1 MIKIKKIIYLSIS
14 ILSLLFISA
23 CSDTKTTYNV
33 NFVMGN
39 SLDNVV
45 VEVKHGDTVEK
56 ISNPS
61 NGDYQFL
68 GWYQSTD
75 YEELYDFDQVI
86 TENTSIYARFSVYEL
101 GKENYIAFK
110 DDGKYGF
117 MLPTGEVIIEAKYD
131 SVEPFRYGYALVVK
145 EGRVGFID
153 TIGNEFSN
161 WYTGSLFGAM
171 GNLQFTSDGITKVHV
186 GDSVFRFINHEETI
200 LFDIENTHPLIQ
212 ENDMHIRASFHFSDG
227 RLPAYTYNV
236 NNPNVDKCVFL
247 DKNGDIALDGGY
259 SDCTSFS
266 NGLAAVRIQ
275 TGSVED
281 GSFKDRY
288 VFINPQ
294 GDIVL
299 DTDFNQVY
307 HMFDGIQPVLFKNGY
322 AIGRTALRMIGTEYD
337 LPKYQVI
344 DEQGNLVIEFE
355 EDQPVDISDGHI
367 LTSNENGYC
376 AIYDLSGN
384 MVMDYLY
391 KGCVDQLY
399 ATSISDGLVVLKN
412 DENLYGAVD
421 VSTGNVAI
429 DFEYD
434 FMTTFIDGYAVVRK
448 DGLYGIV
455 DTSNNIIVDIA
466 YEDMFSVARTTVE

>member
-1 MIKIKKIIYLSIS
+1 MIKKLFYLSLS
-14 ILSLLFISA
+14 IIFIA
-23 CSDTKTTYNV
+23 FLVGCTDTNTIYKV
-33 NFVMGN
+33 NFVMGYSN
-39 SLDNVV
+39 ENIVK
-45 VEVKHGDTVEK
+45 EVKYGEMVGK
-56 ISNPS
+56 ISGPN
-61 NGDYQFL
+61 NEDYQFL
-68 GWYQSTD
+68 GWYKSAD
-75 YEELYDFDQVI
+75 YEELYDFNQVI

-110 DDGKYGF
+110 DNGKYGF
-117 MLPTGEVIIEAKYD
+117 MLPTGKIIVDALYD
-131 SVEPFRYGYALVVK
+131 KVEPFRYGYALVVK

-153 TIGNEFSN
+153 TIGNEFSD
-161 WYTGSLFGAM
+161 WYTGTFFSAM
-171 GNLQFTSDGITKVHV
+171 GNLQFTSEGMTKVHL
-186 GDSVFRFINHEETI
+186 GDSVFRFIDHEGTT
-200 LFDIENTHPLIQ
+200 LFDITSTYPLVQ
-212 ENDMHIRASFHFSDG
+212 ENDMYIKSSFHFEDG
-227 RLPAYTYNV
+227 LLPAYIYDVT
-236 NNPNVDKCVFL
+236 NPNVDKCVFL
-247 DKNGDIALDGGY
+247 DINGDIALDGSY

-266 NGLAAVRIQ
+266 NGIAAVRIQ

-288 VFINPQ
+288 AFINPQ

-299 DTDFNQVY
+299 DTDFSEVY
-307 HMFDGIQPVLFKNGY
+307 HMFDDIQPVLFKNGY
-322 AIGRTALRMIGTEYD
+322 AIGRTALMIIGSEYM

-344 DEQGNLVIEFE
+344 DEQGNLVVEFDK
-355 EDQPVDISDGHI
+355 DQPVDVNDGYV

-384 MVMDYLY
+384 MIMDYLY
-391 KGCVDQLY
+391 KGCKDQLY
-399 ATSISDGLVVLKN
+399 ATTISNGLVVLKN
-412 DENLYGAVD
+412 DQNLYGAVD

-455 DTSNNIIVDIA
+455 DTNNNVIVDIA